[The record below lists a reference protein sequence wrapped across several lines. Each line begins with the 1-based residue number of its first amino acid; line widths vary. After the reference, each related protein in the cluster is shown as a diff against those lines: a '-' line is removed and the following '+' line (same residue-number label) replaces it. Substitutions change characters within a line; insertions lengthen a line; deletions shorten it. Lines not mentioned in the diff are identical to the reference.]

1 MKKNRIFKSLF
12 AALLLVTVGCNDEFL
27 ETEPTAF
34 ITQEQL
40 SAASANNPDLLRGT
54 ISGIYSLMFETG
66 TGGTTGHNDFGQK
79 GVDIWTD
86 MLSGDIALSQNTYN
100 WYRNFVDYQSS
111 TDFTRNECYIPWRY
125 YYRIIR
131 STNIVINALGG
142 NDAVPTNAENRWL
155 MGQAKSLRAYSYF
168 YLAQLYTRE
177 YNATQ
182 MVLPIYTDPAQQA
195 QPKSSSADVY
205 ALIVDD
211 LQDAITFMSDFNR
224 TTKTEINQYVAK
236 GLLAYA
242 YGAMGNNEGVYTLTN
257 DIIANGGFQL
267 TTSAQSAF
275 PGAGSGF
282 NDVNSPAW
290 MWGVD
295 LTTNQGLDLI
305 SWWGQMDFYTYSYQW
320 AGDAKAIDRTL
331 FNSIPTTDIRRTQF
345 SATSGRPLGK
355 FFDPGRT
362 AGGQRVITTDYIY
375 MRVDEF
381 YLLNAE
387 AAAKTGRE
395 TEAKARLTSL
405 LTLRNSN
412 NAYIAALTGQAL
424 KDEVYKQTKIE
435 LWGEGK
441 SYLAMKRNQATI
453 NRGVN
458 HLFQAG
464 VAVPYNDVKLLFKI
478 PQAELLNNPSITE
491 QN

>member
-1 MKKNRIFKSLF
+1 MKNNKLFLSLVTS
-12 AALLLVTVGCNDEFL
+12 LLFVTVGCNDEFL

-40 SAASANNPDLLRGT
+40 AAASVNNPDLIRGT
-54 ISGIYSLMFETG
+54 VSGIYSLMFETG
-66 TGGTTGHNDFGQK
+66 TGGTSGHNDFGQK
-79 GVDIWTD
+79 GIDIWTD

-100 WYRNFVDYQSS
+100 WYRNHVDYIAT

-142 NDAVPTNAENRWL
+142 NDAQPTNAQNRWL
-155 MGQAKSLRAYSYF
+155 LGQAKALRAYSYF
-168 YLAQLYTRE
+168 YLAQLYARE

-182 MVLPIYTDPAQQA
+182 EILPIYTDPAQQA
-195 QPKSSSADVY
+195 QPKSTTSAVY

-211 LQDAITFMSDFNR
+211 LTDAIALMSDFTR
-224 TTKTEINQYVAK
+224 TSKTEINQYVAK

-242 YGAMGNNEGVYTLTN
+242 YGAMGNYDQVYTLTQ
-257 DIIANGGFQL
+257 DIITNGGFTL
-267 TTSAQSAF
+267 TTQAQLL
-275 PGAGSGF
+275 GGF
-282 NDVNSPAW
+282 NDVNTPSW

-305 SWWGQMDFYTYSYQW
+305 SWWGQMDLYTYSYQW
-320 AGDAKAIDRTL
+320 AGDRKSIDRAL
-331 FNSIPTTDIRRTQF
+331 WDAIPTTDVRKGQF
-345 SATSGRPLGK
+345 TAASGYRPVNK
-355 FFDPGRT
+355 FYDPARVV
-362 AGGQRVITTDYIY
+362 GGQRVITCDYLY

-381 YLLNAE
+381 YLLHAE
-387 AAAKTGRE
+387 AAAKTSRE
-395 TEAKARLTSL
+395 TQAKAVLTQL
-405 LTLRNSN
+405 LTARNSN
-412 NAYIAALTGQAL
+412 IGYISTLTGAALT
-424 KDEVYKQTKIE
+424 DEIYKQTRIE

-441 SYLAMKRNQATI
+441 SYLAMKRNRATI
-453 NRGVN
+453 NRGSN

-464 VAVPYNDVKLLFKI
+464 VAVPHNDAKLSWKI
-478 PQAELLNNPSITE
+478 PQAEMLNNPFITE

>member
-1 MKKNRIFKSLF
+1 MKNRIFKSLF
-12 AALLLVTVGCNDEFL
+12 AALLLVTAGCNNEFL

-40 SAASANNPDLLRGT
+40 AAASVNNPDLLRGT

-86 MLSGDIALSQNTYN
+86 MLSGDVALSQNTYN
-100 WYRNFVDYQSS
+100 WYRNHVDYQAT

-142 NDAVPTNAENRWL
+142 NDAIPANAENKWL
-155 MGQAKSLRAYSYF
+155 MGQAKALRAYAYF
-168 YLAQLYTRE
+168 YLTQLYTRE

-211 LQDAITFMSDFNR
+211 LQDAISFLSDFNR
-224 TTKTEINQYVAK
+224 STKTEINQYVAK

-257 DIIANGGFQL
+257 DIIANGGFPL
-267 TTSAQSAF
+267 TTSAQTAF

-282 NDVNSPAW
+282 NDVNTPSW

-305 SWWGQMDFYTYSYQW
+305 SWWGQMDQYTYSYQW
-320 AGDAKAIDRTL
+320 AGDAKSIDRTL
-331 FNSIPTTDIRRTQF
+331 YNAIPTTDVRRGQF
-345 SATSGRPLGK
+345 SATSGKPLGK
-355 FFDPGRT
+355 FFDPGRVS
-362 AGGQRVITTDYIY
+362 GGQRVITTDYIY

-412 NAYIAALTGQAL
+412 IAYISALTGQAL
-424 KDEVYKQTKIE
+424 KDEIYKQTRIE

-453 NRGVN
+453 NRGIN

>member
-1 MKKNRIFKSLF
+1 MKNRIFKSLF

-40 SAASANNPDLLRGT
+40 AAASVNNPDLLRGT

-257 DIIANGGFQL
+257 DIIANGGFSL

-282 NDVNSPAW
+282 NDVNTPSW

-305 SWWGQMDFYTYSYQW
+305 SWWGQMDYYTYSYQG
-320 AGDAKAIDRTL
+320 AGDAKSIDRTL
-331 FNSIPTTDIRRTQF
+331 FNSIPTTDIRKTQF

-355 FFDPGRT
+355 FFDPGRVHM
-362 AGGQRVITTDYIY
+362 GQRVITTDYIY

-412 NAYIAALTGQAL
+412 NTYIAALTGQAL
-424 KDEVYKQTKIE
+424 KDEIYKQTKIE

>member
-1 MKKNRIFKSLF
+1 MKNNKLFLSLVTS
-12 AALLLVTVGCNDEFL
+12 LLFVTVGCNDEFL
-27 ETEPTAF
+27 ETEPTQF

-40 SAASANNPDLLRGT
+40 GDAAVNNPDLIRGT
-54 ISGIYSLMFETG
+54 VSGIYTLMFETG

-86 MLSGDIALSQNTYN
+86 MLSGDMALSQNTYN
-100 WYRNFVDYQSS
+100 WYRNHVDYVAT

-142 NDAVPTNAENRWL
+142 NDAVPTNDQNKWL
-155 MGQAKSLRAYSYF
+155 MGQAKALRAYAYF

-182 MVLPIYTDPAQQA
+182 EVLPIYTDPAQRA
-195 QPKSSSADVY
+195 QPKSTGAAVY

-211 LQDAITFMSDFNR
+211 LNDAIALMANFNR
-224 TTKTEINQYVAK
+224 STKTEINQYVAK
-236 GLLAYA
+236 GLLAYV
-242 YGAMGNNEGVYTLTN
+242 YGAMGNNDQVFTLTQ
-257 DIIANGGFQL
+257 DIITNGGFTL
-267 TTSAQSAF
+267 TTQAQLL
-275 PGAGSGF
+275 GGF
-282 NDVNSPAW
+282 NDVNTPSW

-295 LTTNQGLDLI
+295 ITTNQGLDLI
-305 SWWGQMDFYTYSYQW
+305 SWWGQMDLYTYSYQW
-320 AGDAKAIDRTL
+320 AGDRKSIDRAL
-331 FNSIPTTDIRRTQF
+331 WDSMPATDVRKGQF
-345 SATSGRPLGK
+345 TAASGYRPVNK
-355 FFDPGRT
+355 FYDPARVI
-362 AGGQRVITTDYIY
+362 GGQRVITTDYLY

-381 YLLNAE
+381 YLLHAE

-395 TEAKARLTSL
+395 TQAKAILTQLLTS
-405 LTLRNSN
+405 RNSDI
-412 NAYIAALTGQAL
+412 AYISALTGPALQA
-424 KDEVYKQTKIE
+424 EIYKQTKIE

-453 NRGVN
+453 NRGSN

-478 PQAELLNNPSITE
+478 PQAEMLNNPFIEE

>member
-1 MKKNRIFKSLF
+1 MKKNKLFISFTASLLF
-12 AALLLVTVGCNDEFL
+12 LTVGCNDEFL
-27 ETEPTAF
+27 ETEPTQF

-40 SAASANNPDLLRGT
+40 ADASVNNPDLLRGT
-54 ISGIYSLMFETG
+54 ISGIYSLMFEVG

-86 MLSGDIALSQNTYN
+86 MLSGDIALTQNTYN
-100 WYRNFVDYQSS
+100 WYRNHVDYQAT
-111 TDFTRNECYIPWRY
+111 TDFTKNECYIPWRY

-142 NDAVPTNAENRWL
+142 NDAVPTNPENRWL
-155 MGQAKSLRAYSYF
+155 MGQAKALRAYSYF

-195 QPKSSSADVY
+195 QPKSSAADVY
-205 ALIVDD
+205 ALIVED

-242 YGAMGNNEGVYTLTN
+242 YGAMGNNEAVYTLTN
-257 DIIANGGFQL
+257 DIITNGGFSL
-267 TTSAQSAF
+267 TTSAQSAY

-282 NDVNSPAW
+282 NDVNTPSW

-305 SWWGQMDFYTYSYQW
+305 SWWGQMDYYTYSYQW
-320 AGDAKAIDRTL
+320 AGDVKGIDRTL
-331 FNSIPTTDIRRTQF
+331 FNSIPATDVRRTQF
-345 SATSGRPLGK
+345 SATSFRPLGK
-355 FFDPGRT
+355 FFDPARVV
-362 AGGQRVITTDYIY
+362 GGQRVITTDYIY

-395 TEAKARLTSL
+395 TEAKTRLTEL

-412 NAYIAALTGQAL
+412 IAYISALTGQAL
-424 KDEVYKQTKIE
+424 KDEIYKQTRIE

>member
-1 MKKNRIFKSLF
+1 MKNRIFKSLF
-12 AALLLVTVGCNDEFL
+12 ATLLLITVGCNDEFL

-40 SAASANNPDLLRGT
+40 AAASVNNPDLLRGT

-86 MLSGDIALSQNTYN
+86 MLSGDVALSQNTYN
-100 WYRNFVDYQSS
+100 WYRNHVDYQAT

-142 NDAVPTNAENRWL
+142 NDAIPANAENKWL
-155 MGQAKSLRAYSYF
+155 MGQAKALRAYAYF
-168 YLAQLYTRE
+168 YLTQLYTRE

-211 LQDAITFMSDFNR
+211 LQDAISFLSDFNR
-224 TTKTEINQYVAK
+224 STKTEINQYVAK

-257 DIIANGGFQL
+257 DIIANGGFPL

-282 NDVNSPAW
+282 NDVNTPSW

-305 SWWGQMDFYTYSYQW
+305 SWWGQMDYYTYSYQW
-320 AGDAKAIDRTL
+320 AGDAKSIDRTL
-331 FNSIPTTDIRRTQF
+331 YNSIPTTDVRRSQF

-355 FFDPGRT
+355 FFDPGRV

-412 NAYIAALTGQAL
+412 IAYISALTGQAL
-424 KDEVYKQTKIE
+424 KDEIYKQTRIE

-453 NRGVN
+453 NRGIN

>member
-1 MKKNRIFKSLF
+1 
-12 AALLLVTVGCNDEFL
+12 
-27 ETEPTAF
+27 
-34 ITQEQL
+34 
-40 SAASANNPDLLRGT
+40 
-54 ISGIYSLMFETG
+54 
-66 TGGTTGHNDFGQK
+66 
-79 GVDIWTD
+79 
-86 MLSGDIALSQNTYN
+86 
-100 WYRNFVDYQSS
+100 
-111 TDFTRNECYIPWRY
+111 
-125 YYRIIR
+125 
-131 STNIVINALGG
+131 
-142 NDAVPTNAENRWL
+142 
-155 MGQAKSLRAYSYF
+155 MGQAKALRAYAYF
-168 YLAQLYTRE
+168 YLTQLYTRE

-257 DIIANGGFQL
+257 DIIANGGFPL
-267 TTSAQSAF
+267 TTSAQSSF

-282 NDVNSPAW
+282 NDVNTPSW

-320 AGDAKAIDRTL
+320 AGDAKSIDRTL
-331 FNSIPTTDIRRTQF
+331 FNSIPTTDIRRSQF

-395 TEAKARLTSL
+395 TEAKARLTEL

-412 NAYIAALTGQAL
+412 IAYVAALTGQAL
-424 KDEVYKQTKIE
+424 KDEIYKQTKIE

>member
-1 MKKNRIFKSLF
+1 MKNRIFKSLF

-40 SAASANNPDLLRGT
+40 AAASVNNPDLLRGT

-86 MLSGDIALSQNTYN
+86 MLSGDMALSANTYN

-142 NDAVPTNAENRWL
+142 NDAIPTNAENRWL
-155 MGQAKSLRAYSYF
+155 MGQAKALRAYSYF

-195 QPKSSSADVY
+195 QPKSSAADVY

-305 SWWGQMDFYTYSYQW
+305 SWWGQMDWWTYSYQG
-320 AGDAKAIDRTL
+320 AGDAKSIDRTL

-355 FFDPGRT
+355 FFDPGRVYM
-362 AGGQRVITTDYIY
+362 GQRVITTDYIY

-405 LTLRNSN
+405 LSLRNSN
-412 NAYIAALTGQAL
+412 NTYIAALTGQAL
-424 KDEVYKQTKIE
+424 KDEIYKQTKIE